1 MVIVNSFEL
10 FYICKKTNH
19 LYLFTM
25 VNVEE
30 FTNRLNTIMDFYD
43 LSAASFADKI
53 EVGRSSI
60 SHLLS
65 GRNKPSLDFVMK
77 IVKAFPEVE
86 LYWLLNGKGTFPK
99 KATTAAI
106 ENRESGSNPETKMQD
121 LFSPST
127 PNPEDSFHN
136 KVPSTGKKIKKIVL
150 FYSDGTFDA
159 YEN

>member
-1 MVIVNSFEL
+1 
-10 FYICKKTNH
+10 
-19 LYLFTM
+19 M

-30 FTNRLNTIMDFYD
+30 FTNRLNQIMEYYD

-77 IVKAFPEVE
+77 IVTAFPEVE
-86 LYWLLNGKGTFPK
+86 LYWLLNGKGSFPK
-99 KATTAAI
+99 K
-106 ENRESGSNPETKMQD
+106 SGEQNKPEPTLPPAPQKEVQD
-121 LFSPST
+121 LFTST
-127 PNPEDSFHN
+127 SRPLQNEPVSASSS
-136 KVPSTGKKIKKIVL
+136 KRIKKIVIL
-150 FYSDGTFDA
+150 YSDGTFDA